1 MCVCVCVCVRAC
13 VCICSEVSRTAEIAE
28 ALQNR
33 LDAYKAEK
41 RELGSVSMIYMYTFH
56 TQSVQQTTCT
66 LYMYMYMY
74 NVLHTCIHVHVHC
87 IYKYNKIVLSNNIVL
102 NTVYRI

>member
-56 TQSVQQTTCT
+56 TQSVQQTTCI
-66 LYMYMYMY
+66 YI
-74 NVLHTCIHVHVHC
+74 VHVHVH
-87 IYKYNKIVLSNNIVL
+87 V
-102 NTVYRI
+102 